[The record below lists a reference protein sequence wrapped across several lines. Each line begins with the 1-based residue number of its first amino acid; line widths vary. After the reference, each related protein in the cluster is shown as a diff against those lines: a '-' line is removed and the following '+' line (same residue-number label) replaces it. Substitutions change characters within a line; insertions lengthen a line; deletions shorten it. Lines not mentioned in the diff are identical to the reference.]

1 MKISI
6 TRFIVSTFVLLF
18 IVSFTGVAQP
28 VDKDNKGRDFW
39 LTFMPN
45 MHRNDE
51 PTMNTDDSLSIFIVA
66 SEPTKGTIF
75 YRNKVGIVS
84 QKDFQITD
92 ITKVYAF
99 GIHYGG
105 YALEGFNNS
114 GTITPVNQGE
124 TPANQYF
131 HVVSDK
137 DIGVYALD
145 QAITTSEAFLVLP
158 TGVLG
163 QDYYVM
169 SYDSDGSNNTGFG
182 SLSTPSQFV
191 VLATQD
197 STIVTVSPKVATYV
211 NGTNTETFILNKGES
226 YLVQAK
232 ISSGNLN
239 PDLTGSHVTSNKPVA
254 VFGGHQRATIPI
266 YEKANLSSRDCLI
279 EQIPPVGTW
288 GKNAFL
294 TLYPQ
299 PTTARKEG
307 TDLFRV
313 LAAYDST
320 EVYINGVLRATL
332 TAGGVYPGTLDVTGT
347 VTATKPIMVAH
358 FKKSAGSIGNV
369 SGLCDP
375 FMLIIPPKEQ
385 FQNAYRFINI
395 QATDFEH
402 PKVYIEQYITVVA
415 QNTTLSTIKLDG
427 NPVDTTKFLPISG
440 SNYSYAVLGGADGA
454 DGITDG
460 SHTIESQDR
469 IGLYVYGYG
478 QANSYGYAGG
488 SVYHVFDFNPPKITD
503 IPECYKSQGIVFDT
517 LTGDSHIQEVNAPAD
532 SMINTIVTIEPF
544 SPVQPSVNFS
554 AQLKDIYND
563 GSFVIFA
570 KDSVEY
576 VSRKLIEIPGFTV
589 GITQPKNA
597 DSLAHIKRVG
607 PVGKQY
613 CFPVEL
619 YNYGKFPQT
628 LNLLDFRA
636 KNPLFTVNTVAPI
649 TLLPHEKKEITV
661 CFSSQNEGDFID
673 TLAIGEKC
681 SQRTLVEFQMSAIVD
696 RNKPAFTLSEDSC
709 RKSYQV
715 SVTDTLPSDLGIQT
729 STVLTD
735 SLVNCT
741 VVTDTIT
748 SNSRIV
754 HYMVTVLD
762 SYQDASYTISA
773 LDSANNTS
781 IRTENIPGFTLQIE
795 SVSDS
800 TPFTYDSSI
809 VGLLHCK
816 PMSLYN
822 YGKFPITIS
831 EAILSENVI
840 FSVSQSQFPVTI
852 LPKERKELNVCFAP
866 VALHINPETDT
877 LQFKFGCLTRT
888 AALLGVNTKQG
899 SIQSD
904 TTLCAIPLRISVVNT
919 PTFAFLQQ
927 NTPNPLPA
935 GGQTSIRFGLTGQS
949 PTSLEVFDL
958 LGNRKAVLAN
968 GTFDAGVYEVAISNL
983 QLTPG
988 IYVYRLHYGS
998 EALSKV
1004 MVISE

>member
-1 MKISI
+1 MKITF
-6 TRFIVSTFVLLF
+6 TRFIVSAVALLFVLS
-18 IVSFTGVAQP
+18 VAAVAQP
-28 VDKDNKGRDFW
+28 VDGDNKGTDFW
-39 LTFMPN
+39 LTFLPN
-45 MHRNDE
+45 YHNNISN
-51 PTMNTDDSLSIFIVA
+51 PTINLQDSLSLFIVA
-66 SEPTKGTIF
+66 SEQTKGVI
-75 YRNKVGIVS
+75 YYKNNNGLLL

-92 ITKVYAF
+92 ITKVYSF
-99 GIHYGG
+99 SVPWVG
-105 YALEGFNNS
+105 YELDGFNRS
-114 GTITPVNQGE
+114 GRLAGSGAGSKTQNEDPTQVF
-124 TPANQYF
+124 F
-131 HVVSDK
+131 HVTSEK
-137 DIGVYALD
+137 PIGVYALN
-145 QAITTSEAFLVLP
+145 QAVTTSEAFLVLP
-158 TGVLG
+158 TNVLG
-163 QDYYVM
+163 KDYYVM
-169 SYDSDGSNNTGFG
+169 SYDSDGDVFFG
-182 SLSTPSQFV
+182 TSTITNGSTPSQFAIV
-191 VLATQD
+191 ATQD
-197 STIVTVSPKVATYV
+197 STTVTVTQKVATYI
-211 NGTNTETFILNKGES
+211 NGTSPETFILNQGDS

-232 ISSGNLN
+232 ITDSTLN
-239 PDLTGSHVTSNKPVA
+239 ADLTGSHVTSNKPIA
-254 VFGGHQRATIPI
+254 VFGGHQRATVPV
-266 YEKANLSSRDCLI
+266 YETNLNTRDCLI

-299 PTTARKEG
+299 PSSVRKEG

-320 EVYINGVLRATL
+320 EVYINGVWRATL
-332 TAGGVYPGTLDVTGT
+332 TAGGIYGGALELSANT

-358 FKKSAGSIGNV
+358 FKKSAGSISDT
-369 SGLCDP
+369 SGLSDP

-385 FQNAYRFINI
+385 FQNSYRFINI
-395 QATDFEH
+395 QTKDEQH
-402 PKVYIEQYITVVA
+402 PDKVYIEQYITVVA

-427 NPVDTTKFLPISG
+427 NPVDTTKFLPING
-440 SNYSYAVLGGADGA
+440 SNYSYAVLGGADGV

-460 SHTIESQDR
+460 SHTIESLDR

-563 GSFVIFA
+563 GSFVIYA

-576 VSRKLIEIPGFTV
+576 VSKKLIEIPGFTV

-636 KNPLFTVNTVAPI
+636 KNPLFTVNTIAPI

-661 CFSSQNEGDFID
+661 CFSSPNEGDFID
-673 TLAIGEKC
+673 TLVIGEKC

-696 RNKPAFTLSEDSC
+696 RNKPAFILTEDSC

-729 STVLTD
+729 STILTD

-754 HYMVTVLD
+754 NYLVTVLD

-781 IRTENIPGFTLQIE
+781 VRTENIPGFTLQIE

-800 TPFTYDSSI
+800 TPFIYDSSI

-831 EAILSENVI
+831 EAFFLKML
-840 FSVSQSQFPVTI
+840 FSRYLNHNSRLQYY
-852 LPKERKELNVCFAP
+852 RKSGKN
-866 VALHINPETDT
+866 
-877 LQFKFGCLTRT
+877 
-888 AALLGVNTKQG
+888 
-899 SIQSD
+899 
-904 TTLCAIPLRISVVNT
+904 
-919 PTFAFLQQ
+919 
-927 NTPNPLPA
+927 
-935 GGQTSIRFGLTGQS
+935 
-949 PTSLEVFDL
+949 
-958 LGNRKAVLAN
+958 
-968 GTFDAGVYEVAISNL
+968 
-983 QLTPG
+983 
-988 IYVYRLHYGS
+988 
-998 EALSKV
+998 
-1004 MVISE
+1004 